1 MKLGYKSTTILI
13 TLFVLLQVAVL
24 AQVEKPVS
32 AQLKG
37 HESAVVS
44 IAFAPN
50 SREAISGSTDGTA
63 VLWEVETGSITHTF
77 SALGGNVLSVAFS
90 PNGRTICFGTSS
102 GKTVLYDAIDYKEIT
117 SLVGSAGAINS
128 VSFSG
133 NGKLIASA
141 GDDKVIRIW
150 EIASFKLVR
159 TLRGINSNIISIH
172 ISSDNESLIS
182 LSSDKKV
189 RVWNLETGRL
199 LRTIEI
205 PYSASSL
212 SVSPDSKN
220 FSIAFSDNVVRQYS
234 VSTGKELRTLKG
246 HTASVNSVSY
256 FNDGGYLAAGSAD
269 KTIKIWEANTGKFTG
284 TLKGMDAEITT
295 LAISPDGS
303 RVLGAGGTDLLVWN
317 INLPAI
323 SGGYNRFE
331 AGAPASTLPPLL
343 SIQDITF
350 STTYLNAGE
359 TAQLTITVKNNG
371 PGDAQEVY
379 AELSSNQPLLSFPK
393 SVIFPMIPKN
403 GGVQSI
409 NIFVFGEV
417 DLPSSSAFIDIKV
430 VDPNFKIVL
439 QGRRIDFDIK
449 EFPKPNLQLARYAVT
464 EQQSGNPNNQ
474 IDINEIVEL
483 NVAIQ
488 NIGEGSAADVTLA
501 VTNTQQGVMFLGAYE
516 GGKLIS
522 GNPRINRLEGGK
534 FSIASFRYFINS
546 EFTDSIISFNVS
558 GDEKYGKYGFTQDIS
573 VDVNTELKPEGFV
586 LQIKKENGSSKG
598 VTIEDVPEF
607 VSDVRSDIPVTPEK
621 NTSAVAVVIGN
632 RDYKVSPSK
641 QTQFSVDD
649 AALMKQYLVNTLG
662 YEESNVILIQNAT
675 LSDMISVFGTKEN
688 NRGILYNSIK
698 ESNSDIFVYFSGQG
712 VTDGSNDEQYLLP
725 IDGDISKP
733 SVNGYKVNTLM
744 ENLSKLQYKS
754 LTVVTDASFE
764 YNDKSTRKNQ
774 GNSTE
779 SPIFDIRN
787 TTIIGAVS
795 GQQTASAFPEN
806 QNSLF
811 TYYLLKALRGEADSN
826 RDRKLTLGEMKS
838 YLSETIPVVSRN
850 LYNREQS
857 PVIFGDENRVIV
869 NY

>member
-1 MKLGYKSTTILI
+1 MKLGYISTT
-13 TLFVLLQVAVL
+13 VL
-24 AQVEKPVS
+24 ATFFLLLNVVTLGQVEKPVS

-37 HESAVVS
+37 HESAIVS

-63 VLWEVETGSITHTF
+63 VLWEVETGSIAHTF
-77 SALGGNVLSVAFS
+77 SSLGGNVQAVAYS
-90 PNGRTICFGTSS
+90 PNGRTICFGTST
-102 GKTVLYDAIDYKEIT
+102 GKTLLYDAIDYKEIT
-117 SLVGSAGAINS
+117 SLVGSARAINS
-128 VSFSG
+128 VAFSS
-133 NGKLIASA
+133 NGKIVASA

-150 EIASFKLVR
+150 EIANFKLVR
-159 TLRGINSNIISIH
+159 TLRGINSNLISIQ
-172 ISSDNESLIS
+172 ITSDNVNLIS

-189 RVWNLETGRL
+189 RIWNLETGRL
-199 LRTIEI
+199 LRTIDM
-205 PYSASSL
+205 PYSATSL
-212 SVSPDSKN
+212 SVSPDSKS
-220 FSIAFSDNVVRQYS
+220 FSVSFADNVVRQYS
-234 VSTGKELRTLKG
+234 VSTGKELRILKG
-246 HTASVNSVSY
+246 HTAIVNSVSY
-256 FNDGGYLAAGSAD
+256 FNDGGYVAAGSAD
-269 KTIKIWEANTGKFTG
+269 KSIKIWESNSGKFTG
-284 TLKGMDAEITT
+284 TLKGMENEITT
-295 LAISPDGS
+295 MVIAPDGS
-303 RVLGAGGTDLLVWN
+303 KILGASGTDLLLWN

-323 SGGYNRFE
+323 TGGYNRFE
-331 AGAPASTLPPLL
+331 NGTHASTLPPLL

-350 STTYLNAGE
+350 STSYLNAGE

-379 AELSSNQPLLSFPK
+379 AELSSNQSLLSFPK

-439 QGRRIDFDIK
+439 QGRRIDFDTK
-449 EFPKPNLQLARYAVT
+449 EFPKPNLQLARYAVI

-483 NVAIQ
+483 NLAIQ

-501 VTNTQQGVMFLGAYE
+501 ITNTQQGVMFLGAYE
-516 GGKLIS
+516 GGKIIT

-546 EFTDSIISFNVS
+546 EFTDSVLSFNVS
-558 GDEKYGKYGFTQDIS
+558 GDEKYGKFGFTQD
-573 VDVNTELKPEGFV
+573 VRVGVNTKLKPEGFV
-586 LQIKKENGSSKG
+586 LQMRKENGGSKE

-607 VSDVRSDIPVTPEK
+607 VSDVRTDIPVTTEK
-621 NTSAVAVVIGN
+621 NTTAVAVVIGN

-641 QTQFSVDD
+641 QTQYSVDD
-649 AALMKQYLVNTLG
+649 ASLMKQYLVNTLG

-688 NRGILYNSIK
+688 SRGILYNSIK
-698 ESNSDIFVYFSGQG
+698 EVNSDIFVYFSGQG
-712 VTDGSNDEQYLLP
+712 VTDGANDEQYLLP

-764 YNDKSTRKNQ
+764 YNDKSSRKNT
-774 GNSTE
+774 NTSDET
-779 SPIFDIRN
+779 PVFDIRN

-795 GQQTASAFPEN
+795 GQQTASAFPAN

-826 RDRKLTLGEMKS
+826 RDKKVTLGEMKS

-869 NY
+869 SY